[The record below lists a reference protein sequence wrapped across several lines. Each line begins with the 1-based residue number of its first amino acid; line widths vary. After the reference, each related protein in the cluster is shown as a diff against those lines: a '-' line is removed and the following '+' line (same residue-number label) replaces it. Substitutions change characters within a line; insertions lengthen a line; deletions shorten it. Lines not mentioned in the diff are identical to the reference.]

1 MGHTIKGHLLKNITI
16 NDVAEHAG
24 VSKKTISRVLNDEP
38 NVSPDT
44 KNRVLEAFD
53 ALGYTPNPQA
63 RGLAGSHSFLIGLV
77 YPSQSNSYVS
87 NIQKGALER
96 CRAEGFHLVIYPE
109 DHDNESL
116 LNQLE
121 ASLVSANLDGII
133 LTPPFSDM
141 QALVKRLKSLNI
153 PVVLI
158 GATSSLKG
166 VPSVISNDQ
175 EASYEM
181 CRYLISIG
189 HSNIAF
195 IKGHPDHASS
205 EQRLLGYKNALQ
217 EAGIEI
223 QNQYIQQGNF
233 AFESGEDCARQLLSL
248 DRPPTAIFASND
260 YMAAGIVKVSNQ
272 KGISIPNQ
280 LTVTGFDNAPAS
292 RYIWPSLTT
301 IKQPITE
308 MAIEATRILIRTIRG
323 KPIESLSVMI
333 KDELIVRESSAPA
346 PRA

>member
-1 MGHTIKGHLLKNITI
+1 VKKVTI
-16 NDVAEHAG
+16 NDVARHAG

-44 KNRVLEAFD
+44 KDKILESFD
-53 ALGYTPNPQA
+53 ELGYIPNPQA

-87 NIQKGALER
+87 NVQKGALER

-109 DHDNESL
+109 DHENENL
-116 LNQLE
+116 LSQME
-121 ASLVSANLDGII
+121 TAMFSARLDGII

-141 QALVKRLKSLNI
+141 APLIKLLKRLTI
-153 PVVLI
+153 PVVLM
-158 GATSSLKG
+158 GAASSMRD
-166 VPSVISNDQ
+166 VPSVVSNDQ

-189 HSNIAF
+189 HSDIAF

-205 EQRLLGYKNALQ
+205 NQRLRGYQHALT
-217 EAGIEI
+217 EAGIEL
-223 QNQYIQQGNF
+223 QDQYIQQGNF
-233 AFESGEDCARQLLSL
+233 TFESGEDCARRLLSL
-248 DRPPTAIFASND
+248 DKPPTAIFASND

-308 MAIEATRILIRTIRG
+308 MAVEATRILIRSIRR
-323 KPIESLSVMI
+323 KPIESLSVTI

-346 PRA
+346 DTGVI

>member
-1 MGHTIKGHLLKNITI
+1 MKKITI
-16 NDVAEHAG
+16 NDVAKHAG

-38 NVSPDT
+38 NVSADT
-44 KNRVLEAFD
+44 RKKVEQAFVD
-53 ALGYTPNPQA
+53 LGYRPNPQA
-63 RGLAGSHSFLIGLV
+63 RGLASSQSFLIGLV

-109 DHDNESL
+109 DHENENLISQFETNL
-116 LNQLE
+116 D
-121 ASLVSANLDGII
+121 SANLDGII

-141 QALVKRLKSLNI
+141 KDLLNLLKTREI
-153 PVVLI
+153 PMVRI
-158 GATSSLKG
+158 GALSSLDQI
-166 VPSVISNDQ
+166 PSVISNDI

-189 HSNIAF
+189 HQKIAF
-195 IKGHPDHASS
+195 IKGHLDHGAT
-205 EQRLLGYKNALQ
+205 EQRLEGYQQALKQ
-217 EAGIEI
+217 AGIPILE
-223 QNQYIQQGNF
+223 QYIQQGNF
-233 AFESGEDCARQLLSL
+233 SFESGEDCARRLLSL
-248 DRPPTAIFASND
+248 PNPPSAIFASND
-260 YMAAGIVKVSNQ
+260 YMAAGIVKVANQ
-272 KGISIPNQ
+272 KGISIPHD

-308 MAIEATRILIRTIRG
+308 MAVEATRMLIRIIRK
-323 KPIESLSVMI
+323 KPLENLSMTI

-346 PRA
+346 KLN

>member
-1 MGHTIKGHLLKNITI
+1 VKKVTI
-16 NDVAEHAG
+16 NDVARHAG

-44 KNRVLEAFD
+44 KDKILESFD
-53 ALGYTPNPQA
+53 ELGYIPNPQA

-87 NIQKGALER
+87 NVQKGALER

-109 DHDNESL
+109 DHENENL
-116 LNQLE
+116 LSQME
-121 ASLVSANLDGII
+121 TAMFSARLDGII

-141 QALVKRLKSLNI
+141 APLIKLLKRLTI
-153 PVVLI
+153 PVVLM
-158 GATSSLKG
+158 GAASSMRD
-166 VPSVISNDQ
+166 VPSVVSNDQ

-189 HSNIAF
+189 HSDIAF

-205 EQRLLGYKNALQ
+205 NQRLRGYQHALT
-217 EAGIEI
+217 EAGIEL
-223 QNQYIQQGNF
+223 QDQYIQQGNF
-233 AFESGEDCARQLLSL
+233 TFESGEDCARRLLSL
-248 DRPPTAIFASND
+248 DKPPTAIFASND

-308 MAIEATRILIRTIRG
+308 MAVEATRILIRSIRR
-323 KPIESLSVMI
+323 KPIESLSVTI

-346 PRA
+346 PRN

>member
-1 MGHTIKGHLLKNITI
+1 MKKITI
-16 NDVAEHAG
+16 NDVAKHAG

-38 NVSPDT
+38 NVSSDT
-44 KNRVLEAFD
+44 KQRVEKSFKE
-53 ALGYTPNPQA
+53 LGYRPNPQA
-63 RGLAGSHSFLIGLV
+63 RGLAGSHSYLIGLI

-109 DHDNESL
+109 DHENESL
-116 LNQLE
+116 LDQLE

-133 LTPPFSDM
+133 LTSPFSAM
-141 QALVKRLKSLNI
+141 QPLVQLIKNLNI
-153 PVVLI
+153 PLILI
-158 GATSSLKG
+158 GAPSLIENI
-166 VPSVISNDQ
+166 PCVISNDM

-189 HSNIAF
+189 HSEIAF

-205 EQRLLGYKNALQ
+205 EQRFIGYKKALD
-217 EAGIEI
+217 EAGILMDE
-223 QNQYIQQGNF
+223 QYIQQGNF
-233 AFESGEDCARQLLSL
+233 SFESGEQCARHFLSL
-248 DRPPTAIFASND
+248 VRPPSAIFASND
-260 YMAAGIVKVSNQ
+260 YMAAGIVKVANQ

-292 RYIWPSLTT
+292 RFILPSLTT

-308 MAIEATRILIRTIRG
+308 MAIEATRILIRIIRN
-323 KPIESLSVMI
+323 KPLESLTVTI

-346 PRA
+346 PRSRS

>member
-1 MGHTIKGHLLKNITI
+1 LKRITI
-16 NDVAEHAG
+16 NDVAKHAG
-24 VSKKTISRVLNDEP
+24 VSKKTISRVLNEEQ
-38 NVSPDT
+38 NVSSDT
-44 KNRVLEAFD
+44 RKKVEKSFTE
-53 ALGYTPNPQA
+53 LGYRPNPQA
-63 RGLAGSHSFLIGLV
+63 RGLASSQSFLIGLV

-109 DHDNESL
+109 DHENENLINRFESNL
-116 LNQLE
+116 D
-121 ASLVSANLDGII
+121 SANLDGII

-141 QALVKRLKSLNI
+141 SELLNLLKSKEI
-153 PVVLI
+153 PTVKI
-158 GATSSLKG
+158 GALSSIDEI
-166 VPSVISNDQ
+166 PSVVSNDA

-189 HSNIAF
+189 HHKIAF
-195 IKGHPDHASS
+195 IKGHIDHGVS
-205 EQRLLGYKNALQ
+205 EQRLLGYKKALK

-223 QNQYIQQGNF
+223 LEHYIQQGNF
-233 AFESGEDCARQLLSL
+233 SFESGEYSARRLLSL
-248 DRPPTAIFASND
+248 ETPPTAIFASND
-260 YMAAGIVKVSNQ
+260 YMAAGIVKVANQ
-272 KGISIPNQ
+272 KGISIPHD

-308 MAIEATRILIRTIRG
+308 MAIEATRMLIRIIRK
-323 KPIESLSVMI
+323 KPLEHHNIVI

-346 PRA
+346 KFK

>member
-1 MGHTIKGHLLKNITI
+1 MKKVTI
-16 NDVAEHAG
+16 NDVARHAG

-44 KNRVLEAFD
+44 KDKILESFD
-53 ALGYTPNPQA
+53 ELGYIPNPQA

-87 NIQKGALER
+87 NVQKGALER

-109 DHDNESL
+109 DHENENL
-116 LNQLE
+116 LSQME
-121 ASLVSANLDGII
+121 TAMFSARLDGII

-141 QALVKRLKSLNI
+141 APLIKLLKRLTI
-153 PVVLI
+153 PVVLM
-158 GATSSLKG
+158 GAASSMRD
-166 VPSVISNDQ
+166 VPSVVSNDQ

-189 HSNIAF
+189 HSDIAF

-205 EQRLLGYKNALQ
+205 NQRLRGYQHALT
-217 EAGIEI
+217 EAGIEL
-223 QNQYIQQGNF
+223 QDQYIQQGNF
-233 AFESGEDCARQLLSL
+233 TFESGEDCARRLLSL
-248 DRPPTAIFASND
+248 DKPPTAIFASND

-308 MAIEATRILIRTIRG
+308 MAVEATRILIRSIRR
-323 KPIESLSVMI
+323 KPIESLSVTI

-346 PRA
+346 PRN